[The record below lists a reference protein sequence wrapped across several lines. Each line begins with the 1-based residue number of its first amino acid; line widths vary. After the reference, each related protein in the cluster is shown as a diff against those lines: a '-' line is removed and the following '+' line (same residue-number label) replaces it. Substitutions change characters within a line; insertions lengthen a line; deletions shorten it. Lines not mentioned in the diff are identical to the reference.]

1 MNALEQDFSGIGITS
16 FSDVF
21 LSEKVPRF
29 IVSQVNAN
37 KSVDLIGRVKSTNV
51 IKFAN
56 NTCRCGSAIQGI
68 ERKISNSGK
77 D

>member
-1 MNALEQDFSGIGITS
+1 MNVLEQDFTGIGIPS

-29 IVSQVNAN
+29 IVSQINAN

-68 ERKISNSGK
+68 ERKISYSGK

>member
-1 MNALEQDFSGIGITS
+1 MNVLEQDFTGIGIPS

-37 KSVDLIGRVKSTNV
+37 KSVDLIGILR
-51 IKFAN
+51 
-56 NTCRCGSAIQGI
+56 
-68 ERKISNSGK
+68 
-77 D
+77 